1 MVGLILI
8 MNVTSHPPMLKLIKK
23 IQKDV
28 KKITAVNNK
37 QNKAITSIDDYLDY
51 VVGKYFKSHM
61 WQDWLIDKSEKI
73 LFLSLVKLFWA
84 VYLHFD

>member
-1 MVGLILI
+1 MVWLKLMVGLILI

-51 VVGKYFKSHM
+51 VVGKYFKGHM
-61 WQDWLIDKSEKI
+61 WQDWLIDKSEKF
-73 LFLSLVKLFWA
+73 LFLSLVKLF
-84 VYLHFD
+84 